1 MGPHPETGVRTVD
14 QGDAMSD
21 KQRNADRASAN
32 RAAVATG
39 TRLDPWYNTY
49 ADRALGMRQ
58 SEVRSLFAVA
68 NRPEVVSLAGGMP
81 NIEGLPLE
89 FLAEMS
95 SRLLRDRG
103 ASILQY
109 GSGQGSDELREMIVE
124 VMRPD
129 GIRGHADDVVVT
141 TGSQQALDLI
151 SQIFVNPGDV
161 VLAEAPSYVGAL
173 GTFRA
178 YQANVVHVPMDSEG
192 LVPEELERVID
203 ELEAEGKP
211 IKFLY
216 TIPNFHNPGGVCLS
230 AERRP
235 RIAEICQRR
244 RILVVE
250 DNPYGLLGFDGD
262 PIPAIQSI
270 NPDGV
275 VYLGS
280 FSKTFAPGYRVGWA
294 LAPTAVAARLTL
306 ANENALLCPST
317 FAQLSI
323 NEYLRTY
330 DWYQQVKEYRE
341 MYRERG
347 CAMQA
352 ALEEYMPMCSWNS
365 PEGGFYTWVR
375 LPEGLDAQAMLPRA
389 VTNLVAYVSGTAFY
403 ADGQGRDHMRLSF
416 CYPTPERI
424 REGVQ
429 RLARVV
435 RAEAELVDMFG
446 LRGDDGAKPSPGEF
460 AWPRV

>member
-1 MGPHPETGVRTVD
+1 
-14 QGDAMSD
+14 MSEQ
-21 KQRNADRASAN
+21 QRKPGTTNTPRV
-32 RAAVATG
+32 AAAAAG

-49 ADRALGMRQ
+49 ADRALGMKQ

-81 NIEGLPLE
+81 NIAGLPLD
-89 FLAEMS
+89 FLAEMTA
-95 SRLLRDRG
+95 RLIRDRG
-103 ASILQY
+103 VSMLQY
-109 GSGQGSDELREMIVE
+109 GGGQGTEELREMISE

-129 GIRGHADDVVVT
+129 GIRGHADDVVTT

-151 SQIFVNPGDV
+151 SQIFINPGDV

-178 YQANVVHVPMDSEG
+178 YQATVVHVPMDADG
-192 LVPEELERVID
+192 LIPEALEAKID
-203 ELEAEGKP
+203 ELEREGRP

-230 AERRP
+230 RERRP
-235 RIAEICQRR
+235 IIAEICARHR
-244 RILVVE
+244 VLIVE
-250 DNPYGLLGFDGD
+250 DNPYGLLGFEGD
-262 PIPAIQSI
+262 PIPAIQTL

-294 LAPTAVAARLTL
+294 LSPAAVTARLTL
-306 ANENALLCPST
+306 ANESAMLCPST
-317 FAQLSI
+317 FAQISI
-323 NEYLRTY
+323 AEYLRTY

-341 MYRERG
+341 MYHERG
-347 CAMQA
+347 QAMQE
-352 ALEEYMPMCSWNS
+352 ALEEYMPMCSWNK
-365 PEGGFYTWVR
+365 PEGGFYTWVK

-424 REGVQ
+424 REGIR
-429 RLARVV
+429 RLSQVIS
-435 RAEAELVDMFG
+435 AEADLVNLFG
-446 LRGDDGAKPSPGEF
+446 LHSGNSENLSGGKSDLSR
-460 AWPRV
+460 

>member
-1 MGPHPETGVRTVD
+1 
-14 QGDAMSD
+14 MSD
-21 KQRNADRASAN
+21 KQRNAGRRASAN

-178 YQANVVHVPMDSEG
+178 YQANVVHVSMDAEG
-192 LVPEELERVID
+192 LIPEELERVID

-211 IKFLY
+211 VKFLY

-244 RILVVE
+244 RVLVVE

-294 LAPTAVAARLTL
+294 LAPTAVAARLIL

>member
-1 MGPHPETGVRTVD
+1 
-14 QGDAMSD
+14 MSD
-21 KQRNADRASAN
+21 KQRNAGRRASAN

-178 YQANVVHVPMDSEG
+178 YQANVVHVPMDAEG
-192 LVPEELERVID
+192 LVPEELVRVID

-244 RILVVE
+244 HILVVE

-294 LAPTAVAARLTL
+294 LAPTAVAARLIL

-341 MYRERG
+341 MYHERG
-347 CAMQA
+347 RAMQE

-365 PEGGFYTWVR
+365 PEGGFYTWVK

-429 RLARVV
+429 RLAAVV

>member
-1 MGPHPETGVRTVD
+1 
-14 QGDAMSD
+14 MSD

-151 SQIFVNPGDV
+151 SQIFINPGDV

-178 YQANVVHVPMDSEG
+178 YQANVVHVPMDAEG
-192 LVPEELERVID
+192 LVPEELVRVID
-203 ELEAEGKP
+203 ELEAEGRP

-294 LAPTAVAARLTL
+294 LAPTAVAARLIL

-323 NEYLRTY
+323 NKYLRTY

>member
-1 MGPHPETGVRTVD
+1 
-14 QGDAMSD
+14 MSD

-151 SQIFVNPGDV
+151 SQIFINPGDV

-178 YQANVVHVPMDSEG
+178 YQANVVHVPMDAEG
-192 LVPEELERVID
+192 LVPEELVRVID
-203 ELEAEGKP
+203 ELEAEGRP

-244 RILVVE
+244 HILVVE

-341 MYRERG
+341 MYHKRG
-347 CAMQA
+347 RAMQE

-365 PEGGFYTWVR
+365 PEGGFYTWVK

-429 RLARVV
+429 RLATVV

>member
-1 MGPHPETGVRTVD
+1 
-14 QGDAMSD
+14 MSD
-21 KQRNADRASAN
+21 KQRNANRASAN

-81 NIEGLPLE
+81 NIEGLRLE

>member
-1 MGPHPETGVRTVD
+1 
-14 QGDAMSD
+14 MSD
-21 KQRNADRASAN
+21 KQRNADRVSAN

>member
-1 MGPHPETGVRTVD
+1 
-14 QGDAMSD
+14 MS
-21 KQRNADRASAN
+21 KERHGTSGTT
-32 RAAVATG
+32 RAAAAG
-39 TRLDPWYNTY
+39 TRLDPWYETY

-81 NIEGLPLE
+81 NIEGLPLD
-89 FLAEMS
+89 FLADMT
-95 SRLLRDRG
+95 SRLVREHG
-103 ASILQY
+103 TSILQY
-109 GSGQGSDELREMIVE
+109 GSGQGTIELREMITE

-129 GIRGHADDVVVT
+129 GIAGHPDHVTVT
-141 TGSQQALDLI
+141 TGSQQALDII
-151 SQIFVNPGDV
+151 SQIFINPGDV

-178 YQANVVHVPMDSEG
+178 YQADVVHVTMDAHG
-192 LVPEELERVID
+192 LIPSQLEDTIERLERD
-203 ELEAEGKP
+203 GKS

-216 TIPNFHNPGGVCLS
+216 TIPNFHNPAGVCLS

-235 RIAEICQRR
+235 QIAEICMRH
-244 RILVVE
+244 RILIVE

-262 PIPAIQSI
+262 PTPAIQSY
-270 NPDGV
+270 NPEGV

-294 LAPTAVAARLTL
+294 LAPAAVTSRITL
-306 ANENALLCPST
+306 ANENALLCPTT
-317 FAQLSI
+317 FGQLSI

-341 MYRERG
+341 MYHERG
-347 CAMQA
+347 RAMQE
-352 ALEEYMPMCSWNS
+352 ALEEHLPMCSWNK
-365 PEGGFYTWVR
+365 PEGGFYTWVK
-375 LPEGLDAQAMLPRA
+375 LPDGLDAKTMLPRA
-389 VTNLVAYVSGTAFY
+389 VNNLVAYVSGTAFF

-424 REGVQ
+424 HEGVR
-429 RLARVV
+429 RLATVISD
-435 RAEAELVDMFG
+435 EADLVSMFG
-446 LRGDDGAKPSPGEF
+446 ITPSGPRG
-460 AWPRV
+460 